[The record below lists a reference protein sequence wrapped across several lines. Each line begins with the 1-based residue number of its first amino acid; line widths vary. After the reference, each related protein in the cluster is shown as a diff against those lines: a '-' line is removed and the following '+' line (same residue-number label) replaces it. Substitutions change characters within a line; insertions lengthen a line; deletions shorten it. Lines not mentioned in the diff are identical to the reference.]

1 MVTSEVSLKD
11 YVHKSTYQGRR
22 CATTAECRVMSSLLG
37 TLMNTPSADK
47 LVPMGP
53 IYLLGPAICYKVV
66 TDQDRLSCGSLTK
79 MRQSLSSR

>member
-37 TLMNTPSADK
+37 TLINPPSAEK
-47 LVPMGP
+47 LVARGP

-66 TDQDRLSCGSLTK
+66 TDQDRLSRLPL
-79 MRQSLSSR
+79 M